1 MGQSYDSNQADKT
14 QKKMSKLTLLAFLL
28 AFVALSYA
36 NPIDDDPFQLEEE
49 EDYPDYGQS
58 ISDHLEGRDPC
69 EGRIALLANGKRK
82 SASNTFKLKA
92 NRRRSTVQVQG
103 VK

>member
-1 MGQSYDSNQADKT
+1 MTPIKLIR

-36 NPIDDDPFQLEEE
+36 NPIDDLFELEEE

-58 ISDHLEGRDPC
+58 ISDHLQGRDPC
-69 EGRIALLANGKRK
+69 IGRIELKTPSGARKR
-82 SASNTFKLKA
+82 
-92 NRRRSTVQVQG
+92 
-103 VK
+103 